1 MNQGSKELNS
11 KFSFQIPI
19 SSTPDD
25 DGGNIFALASF
36 TFGNINGCEI

>member
-25 DGGNIFALASF
+25 GGNIFALASF